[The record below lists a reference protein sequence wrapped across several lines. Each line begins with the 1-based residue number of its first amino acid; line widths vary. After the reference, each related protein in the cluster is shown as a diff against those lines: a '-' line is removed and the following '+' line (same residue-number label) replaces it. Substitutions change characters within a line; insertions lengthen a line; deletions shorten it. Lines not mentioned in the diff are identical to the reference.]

1 LLNAKPEWPQSVGTI
16 SRWSSPSAGFQFP
29 IIRSRN
35 VSHITIII
43 NREPPS
49 DQDTDA
55 VVANVEY
62 VVPDDETDEDVGRK
76 VRKMVKQ
83 VRELGT

>member
-1 LLNAKPEWPQSVGTI
+1 
-16 SRWSSPSAGFQFP
+16 
-29 IIRSRN
+29 

>member
-1 LLNAKPEWPQSVGTI
+1 M
-16 SRWSSPSAGFQFP
+16 
-29 IIRSRN
+29 
-35 VSHITIII
+35 SHITIII

-49 DQDTDA
+49 DQDSGA

-62 VVPDDETDEDVGRK
+62 VVPDDETDEDVVRK